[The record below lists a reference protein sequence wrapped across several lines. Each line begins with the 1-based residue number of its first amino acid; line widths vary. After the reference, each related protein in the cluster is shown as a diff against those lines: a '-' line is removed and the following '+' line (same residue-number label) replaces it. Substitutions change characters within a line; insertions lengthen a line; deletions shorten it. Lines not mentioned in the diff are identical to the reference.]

1 VSDGPK
7 PSHAGAKPA
16 RPPSLRNVVR
26 DIDIDIEKLLADV
39 CDVLPNTSPMQ
50 EL

>member
-1 VSDGPK
+1 
-7 PSHAGAKPA
+7 
-16 RPPSLRNVVR
+16 VVR
-26 DIDIDIEKLLADV
+26 DIDIDIDIEKLLADV